1 MIMFVIWV
9 VLDEMFIRLF
19 FNRIMIMVY
28 NTLNYLNLFVNL
40 ILINIVI
47 N

>member
-1 MIMFVIWV
+1 MFVIWE

>member
-1 MIMFVIWV
+1 MFVIWV